1 MKTLPQNTKPLT
13 AIQYLELREHQ
24 ANVRHNRRSDFFCA
38 IYCNILKAIAAA
50 CLVASAVGIARVI
63 ILLIEN

>member
-1 MKTLPQNTKPLT
+1 MKLQIKTKPLS
-13 AIQYLELREHQ
+13 AVQYLELREHQ

-38 IYCNILKAIAAA
+38 CYCNTLKAIAAA
-50 CLVASAVGIARVI
+50 CLVVSAVGIARII